1 MTKFFNDQGGLKKM
15 AAHLELARSK
25 MPPNVRGAHD
35 HSSRHRTEI
44 LVSTLCAC
52 FYCGRS
58 FGPDE
63 ILDWVDNDQ
72 TALCPK
78 CGMDSVIGSDA
89 GFPLTKEFLDE
100 MHEYWF

>member
-1 MTKFFNDQGGLKKM
+1 M

-44 LVSTLCAC
+44 LASTLCAC

-63 ILDWVDNDQ
+63 ILEWVDNNQ
-72 TALCPK
+72 MAL
-78 CGMDSVIGSDA
+78 
-89 GFPLTKEFLDE
+89 
-100 MHEYWF
+100 